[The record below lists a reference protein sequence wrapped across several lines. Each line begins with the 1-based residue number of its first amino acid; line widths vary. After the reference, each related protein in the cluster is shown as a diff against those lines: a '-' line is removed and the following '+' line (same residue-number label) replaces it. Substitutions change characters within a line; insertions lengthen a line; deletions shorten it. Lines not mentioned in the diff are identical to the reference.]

1 MATYIC
7 LGTPPDALASLVKS
21 TRARRTVQWTVH
33 SQAQKSDVVLFYL
46 LRPISALVAKG
57 VVSRDAV
64 KITSRRD
71 PWFGHSMA
79 PIGQME
85 LLPREISRGQ
95 LRKAFPQ
102 WGYWTQPRVSARVPD
117 ATVPNLW
124 RLVRQVSVDS
134 RLLPDV
140 DDVAAAREGGKQWVM
155 HLRRERSVTLRNAK
169 RSAVLQATGR
179 LECEACRIDFGRT
192 YGDLG
197 VGFCEVHH
205 DRPLGSG
212 GVRNTKSKELRI
224 LCSNCHRMI
233 HRTNP
238 MIAVSALR
246 RIIRTKA

>member
-7 LGTPPDALASLVKS
+7 LGTPPHALRSIVNYARGR
-21 TRARRTVQWTVH
+21 RAVQWTVH
-33 SQAQKSDVVLFYL
+33 SQAQKGDVVLFYL

-57 VVSRDAV
+57 VLTRDAV
-64 KITSRRD
+64 KISSRRD
-71 PWFGHSMA
+71 AWFGHSMA
-79 PIGQME
+79 SIGQLE

-95 LRKAFPQ
+95 LRKAFPR
-102 WGYWTQPRVSARVPD
+102 WGYWTQPRLSTRVPD
-117 ATVPNLW
+117 ATAPYLW

-134 RLLPDV
+134 QLLPDD

-169 RSAVLQATGR
+169 RKAVLQATGR
-179 LECEACRIDFGRT
+179 LECEVCRLDFGRI

-212 GVRNTKSKELRI
+212 GVRKTKSKELRI

-238 MIAVSALR
+238 MIAVSALK
-246 RIIRTKA
+246 RIILTKG